1 MRRKVRKHLLW
12 PHSGSE
18 GLPDLKVE
26 QAFEL
31 TDASAERSAA
41 GLYHQAEQRI
51 EYLNSNIVLLK
62 WMIAEGYGDRRTTG
76 VVFRAWKKWL
86 ANPELLEADADAEYA
101 AVIDIDLADII
112 KEPILRCAE

>member
-1 MRRKVRKHLLW
+1 MEKKGKKNIF
-12 PHSGSE
+12 SGRILEIE

-41 GLYHQAEQRI
+41 GCTIKLNKEPI
-51 EYLNSNIVLLK
+51 VEYLNSNIVLLK

-76 VVFRAWKKWL
+76 VVSRAWKNGWRIRSCWKPML
-86 ANPELLEADADAEYA
+86 TRNT
-101 AVIDIDLADII
+101 
-112 KEPILRCAE
+112 RQ